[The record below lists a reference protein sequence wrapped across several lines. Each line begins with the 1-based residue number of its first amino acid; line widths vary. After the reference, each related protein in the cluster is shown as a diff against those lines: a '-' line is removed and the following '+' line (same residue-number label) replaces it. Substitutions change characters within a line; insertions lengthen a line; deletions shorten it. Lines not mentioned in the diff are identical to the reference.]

1 MSIKKLFGKNKAT
14 KIVSAKSL
22 SNLGTEVESSNNIV
36 SSAKEIKRYLPPVD
50 FSSASNFARY
60 GSAEKYYE
68 DAVKRVYTQYP
79 YDGSDAE
86 KADYSLSSSYLDL
99 YILDEKYPRTT
110 GYVILSADGWGTRV
124 GDYDGYGAPA
134 TASFEYISIKGG
146 PNTNLTATD
155 SLASGF
161 TGDHNQNN
169 VFDVSLKR
177 ASNLTLDPSEGN
189 TVEFWLKKTAFDATK
204 TKKEVI
210 FDLWNNEDSSSAGY
224 GRLTIELSAS
234 LSASQSP
241 FRITYMSGTKGYSN
255 QLIGASLSTAS
266 VANDTWNHY
275 ALTFEADDA
284 DMVNRLYI
292 NGTLNDTQ
300 IIAAGAE
307 LSELTGALVANI
319 GALRTA
325 PSGAINAV
333 QGWGKMSASLDEFRF
348 WKKTRTAKDIR
359 SNYWTQVAGGANTD
373 AANTDLGVY
382 YKFNEGITTTASL
395 DSIVLDFSGRISDGA
410 WTGYTSNSRN
420 TGSAMVSASVAVS
433 EFADPIIYSQH
444 PDVKSTLDDLK
455 LSGSVYDESN
465 NAAIFNSLPAWIIE
479 SDSST
484 DLSNLV
490 QIIASYFDTLHN
502 QIQALPE
509 LRNTTYASSS
519 NKPAPF
525 SYDSVASN
533 GMVTPDIF
541 ADADIVSFIASRDGE
556 RKFDLDVSDI
566 KNRIYQNIY
575 NNLVYIYKSKG
586 TEKAFRNLVHCY
598 GVDEKLVR
606 FNTYGNNVT
615 YELKDNFR
623 STAVASNMV
632 DFDDPTRFAAT
643 VYQATDSSNSNTVS
657 FISGTA
663 GGPIAG
669 NEDYAGFTLETQVV
683 FPFQADDCTTGSF
696 SSEFVEA
703 SLFGMHSPITSDP
716 ANMGWA
722 SNDYANIK
730 ITARRP
736 ELYSS
741 DAKFTISSDVSGIP
755 TLTSSVFKDVY
766 DNTRWNFAVRLINEK
781 YPLGN
786 DVLGVSTSGSTY
798 TATPYRLEFCGYNYD
813 LDILRNEFK
822 VTASLA
828 SADGINF
835 LRSAKRIYGGA
846 HRTNFTASLLMPT
859 DVKLYSM
866 SYWADYLDDA
876 AIKAHA
882 LDPETFGPL
891 RPHQNAFQTQTA
903 LTGTYIPEGDLLAL
917 RWTFSDITSSN
928 ASGEFTINDT
938 SSGSVALQT
947 RYGWLGNIVKAQHSG
962 KGAFFPASSQKSLDR
977 DYVYVAR
984 QELPE
989 IINSSEMINIMS
1001 NDTEFF
1007 DRTQRPVDY
1016 FFSVEKSMNQV
1027 ISDEIIN
1034 TFGTIVE
1041 FNDLIGDPV
1050 NRYRQDYKLMEKARS
1065 LFFEGVENSPDL
1077 DKFIDFYKWIDAS
1090 LSVFLLQL
1098 VPASANYSE
1107 EVKNIVESHV
1117 LERNKYWTKFPT
1129 IEGFYTGSST
1139 ATAGATAYASSPARA
1154 TPMHDPVLKRAPLPA
1169 DQSRHAVYWKRFARR
1184 DTAPLATGIAGVD
1197 NTKQTIL
1204 ETLQSG
1210 YNREGKNPYYY
1221 TTVRSKTIHGGVNYT
1236 PGKDRTF
1243 VFNNTKPFSTV
1254 NGDGIPLNA
1263 LQFGGQDVVDF
1274 VNIADVDDPNK
1285 RKFFGFKGVSKRG
1298 TDAGSA
1304 TDTEGTYA
1312 SFAKGAITAPFTLVS
1327 ASVTTGYNEEVETAF
1342 KSGSVLANLHADT
1355 FSPSN
1360 DIPMQGPFTERHV
1373 GGHQSRHVNINR
1385 YDSSLSTTNKIDNY
1399 LTRAESWRMALG
1411 FKYSGAES
1419 SEIISI
1425 NPADYVSG
1433 SSYPQTALRRATY
1446 YREEGAK
1453 RPVNIRNIKFSTA
1466 SVNLGNYSKN
1476 YEVVS
1481 TVGRSTNNRYFIE
1494 NNGVSLPSLYA
1505 TALPA
1510 TTNPNSL
1517 VAVAPGTGSTIAGA
1531 TSNDYLN
1538 TKGVRL
1544 IGQGFCS
1551 GEGTFQPGW
1560 TMTGSLLD
1568 PSSLATGGT
1577 STNEFTFSVWIT
1589 SSATV
1594 PTAQGTLMMLG
1605 QQARPR
1611 HYMYIDTNEKLY
1623 FKAEYTTTNAE
1634 WVSDAAVITGSSPNS
1649 YHIAAAYKKGSDPP
1663 LVYVNGS
1670 PIAGTLT
1677 APSGDLKPLISPS
1690 SIGCEINGSSGAR
1703 QNSFQG
1709 TIAECS
1715 LWKKKLDATQILEI
1729 YDRGDADDLPGPQKL
1744 DEHSMAGDLLGWWRF
1759 GNGTS
1764 SLPHAAAGST
1774 DSVHAS
1780 PYFIYDQFGGFQL
1793 TGGVAR
1799 CRQEIISFSASY
1811 LAVAGGGTSSIS
1823 YTEVA
1828 GGGNYFGH
1836 RQNQPTALSNR
1847 FATSTNY
1854 SVGGR
1859 TKNETVFVNRFSAPG
1874 GPEVNSLGF
1883 LDIMAEEKS
1892 VYNALPYRNLSVRSS
1907 GSGEENSPATYRV
1920 MDQLDHQRGL
1930 RTLLALHCGKF
1941 GYDPTYGS
1949 VTAAEYVTKPAYQKN
1964 PRNTLRRLEFNTG
1977 KGYVEE
1983 GTVTTA
1989 SVFCNANV
1997 SYAIPRTDIQYSWI
2011 SSSYKESRIYGHAW
2025 NDSFVSNSAGV
2036 YQAIDFLT
2044 SSDTKASFAGGGG
2057 VQVNLAGVNVLI
2069 YDPLDIDAN
2078 ILSSSTGEYRN
2089 SDIGSKLTTPLPI
2102 PEVLN
2107 GLLLHR
2113 GGAYGLNTW
2122 RQIRGGDSP
2131 IARKLRE
2138 RNLIS
2143 YVQKSQYQYPLKAGK
2158 GATGVLPKFGAL
2170 QKHYESPVIQKFSP
2184 IQQVLQID
2192 SLTPENTTVQK
2203 SVVMKSSYG
2212 NSLIGFS
2219 NAVLNNR
2226 YDVDENFKVAYD
2238 KIKDLYLNNA
2248 TNDPSSPVNSLER
2261 IVYKEAV
2268 YPASINVMSSSVRG
2282 RVDYS
2287 NTFWRTER
2295 DDREKTDANDL
2306 MDQSDLPITQS
2317 MWALDADKNFISAG
2331 TSRAPF
2337 FETTSTSGSGVLQN
2351 SYSQVHRGNIAQLTA
2366 SAFYARR
2373 NTMENVTSVIRRVGG
2388 VQNSIPG
2395 LNYLASAP
2403 YALVDRFITWN
2414 YFSPI
2419 DQKTANNNMFAG
2431 QTQWLA
2437 GTQSNKQPWYNSYS
2451 DFVSQ
2456 MRLLGKDYS
2465 VVPEFRISDHI
2476 DYYVTTAK
2484 GDFLA
2489 ENLSIFEV
2497 TGGLASKNRSDEVG
2511 FFKTYSNS
2519 DFLKLFQVVRNE
2531 HAEIAEPS
2539 AVTLKCS
2546 GLLKFLPYDGFY
2558 PVDRTVQM
2566 AQQFS
2571 ASYGPNVTYTG
2582 THSTS
2587 SNVATRTFLAP
2598 FFAPGIMYNTIKS
2611 GIAVDYPMFSASLGI
2626 TLELPNKQIHA
2637 GVSQGKNHSALL
2649 SGSGGEGRFHYRIP
2663 FEAMVEPEKYIT
2675 DKDMIDLEPHPSCS
2689 IDVTASWGGQ
2699 GDDRYKMMAH
2709 NFMAEVPNFFLP
2721 EGKMSSLVSKPERQF
2736 EPVKKDRQYAA
2747 RIKVYKSLSQAAY
2760 RTGSLG
2766 YKNPFIPLQNAAGQY
2781 NYDLFETFTMYS
2793 RPSAFGPPCGCGQ
2806 YIESAIVAGSPA
2818 GSTNVN
2824 IVYSSAGG
2832 LNMPFTPP
2840 YYDGEC
2846 WADVIFTS
2854 PRSSTTENPIT
2865 LQEIFSPD
2873 NLSVSYLRIGNEW
2886 TDNAASG
2893 TLFHANNVEY
2903 NSMQLDASF
2912 NLFGKAEI
2920 KSLQYDAE
2928 TGKTLTAAD
2937 DTESV
2942 WAIQPKF
2949 ETPMMNFSGSRSKLG
2964 ESPSWGSASCALGMW
2979 HQYGELPDDPTK
2991 GIFMQVTDIPE
3002 NYIDKALGGDADLT
3016 GSLVDI
3022 VGFSTAPSRLG
3033 KVAPSKTVREAI
3045 VAVPFVE
3052 KDSERVFFN
3061 IERKEIDRALNL
3073 VEDGSVKQMVDA
3085 MQRYVLP
3092 PTMDFIMNPDSVSPF
3107 AMYIFEFEHTF
3118 NQEDLADMW
3127 QNLLPRLGY
3136 AFDEE
3141 SNNFTS
3147 GLGLPS
3153 NQIVKHSTISHPLLA
3168 GEILSELPSKVQWMV
3183 FKVKQRANKNY
3194 FSNVINDQVN
3204 PVGNFN
3210 RTLGLDIGR
3219 KDSTKQFDPEYSYNW
3234 PYDFFSLVEL
3244 VKIDAEVQLNKKK
3257 DS

>member
-1 MSIKKLFGKNKAT
+1 MSIKKLFGKNRAT

-22 SNLGTEVESSNNIV
+22 SNLGTEVESSNNLV
-36 SSAKEIKRYLPPVD
+36 SSAKEIKRYIPPVD

-60 GSAEKYYE
+60 GQAEKYYE

-99 YILDEKYPRTT
+99 YVFDKKYPRTT
-110 GYVILSADGWGTRV
+110 GYIILAADGWGTQV

-146 PNTNLTATD
+146 PNTSLSSTSALAT
-155 SLASGF
+155 GF

-169 VFDVSLKR
+169 VFDTSLKR
-177 ASNLTLDPSEGN
+177 ASNLAVDAADGT
-189 TVEFWLKKTAFDATK
+189 TVEFWLKKTDFAAAK

-241 FRITYMSGTKGYSN
+241 FRITYMSGTNGYSN
-255 QLIGASLSTAS
+255 QLIGSSLSTAS
-266 VANDTWNHY
+266 VADDTWNHY
-275 ALTFEADDA
+275 ALTFEADNT

-319 GALRTA
+319 GSLKTA

-333 QGWGKMSASLDEFRF
+333 EGWGKMSASLDEFRF
-348 WKKTRTAKDIR
+348 WKRTRTGKEIR
-359 SNYWTQVAGGANTD
+359 ANYWTQVGGGANTD
-373 AANTDLGVY
+373 AANTDLGAY
-382 YKFNEGITTTASL
+382 YKFNEGITTTASV
-395 DSIVLDFSGRISDGA
+395 DSIVLDYSGRISDGA
-410 WTGYTSNSRN
+410 WTGYGSNSRN
-420 TGSAMVSASVAVS
+420 TGSAMVSASVTVS
-433 EFADPIIYSQH
+433 EFKDPIIYSQH
-444 PDVKSTLDDLK
+444 PDVQSTLDDLK
-455 LSGSVYDESN
+455 LSGSIYDESN
-465 NAAIFNSLPAWIIE
+465 NASIYNSLPAWIVE
-479 SDSST
+479 DDSSG
-484 DLSNLV
+484 DLKNLI
-490 QIIASYFDTLHN
+490 QMIASYFDTLHN
-502 QIQALPE
+502 QIQALPS
-509 LRNTTYASSS
+509 LRNASYASASV
-519 NKPAPF
+519 KPAPF
-525 SYDSVASN
+525 SYDAVASS

-541 ADADIVSFIASRDGE
+541 ADADILSFIAARDGE
-556 RKFDLDVSDI
+556 RKYDLDVSDI

-623 STAVASNMV
+623 STAVSTNMV
-632 DFDDPTRFAAT
+632 DFDDPTRFGAT
-643 VYQATDSSNSNTVS
+643 IYQSTDSSNSNTVS

-669 NEDYAGFTLETQVV
+669 NEDYAGMTLETQVI
-683 FPFQADDCTTGSF
+683 FPHHLDDCTTGSF
-696 SSEFVEA
+696 SSEFVQS
-703 SLFGMHSPITSDP
+703 SLFGMHSADTSDP
-716 ANMGWA
+716 ADMTWA

-730 ITARRP
+730 VDARRP

-766 DNTRWNFAVRLINEK
+766 DNSRWNFAVRLINEK
-781 YPLGN
+781 YPLGD
-786 DVLGVSTSGSTY
+786 DVLGVATSGSSY
-798 TATPYRLEFCGYNYD
+798 TATPYTLEFCGYNYE

-828 SADGINF
+828 AADGRNF

-846 HRTNFTASLLMPT
+846 HRTNFTGSLLMPT
-859 DVKLYSM
+859 DVKLYSL
-866 SYWADYLDDA
+866 SYWADYLEDD

-882 LDPETFGPL
+882 LDPETFGAL
-891 RPHQNAFQTQTA
+891 RPNRNAFQTQTA
-903 LTGTYIPEGDLLAL
+903 LTGTYIPEGELLAL
-917 RWTFSDITSSN
+917 HWTFADITGSN
-928 ASGEFTINDT
+928 SSGEFTINDL
-938 SSGSVALQT
+938 SSGSTALQT

-962 KGAFFPASSQKSLDR
+962 RGAFFPVSSQKSVDR

-989 IINSSEMINIMS
+989 IINSSEMINIMTDDS
-1001 NDTEFF
+1001 EFF

-1016 FFSVEKSMNQV
+1016 YFSVEKSMNQV
-1027 ISDEIIN
+1027 ISDEMIN
-1034 TFGTIVE
+1034 AFATIVE

-1065 LFFEGVENSPDL
+1065 LFFEGVDNTPDL
-1077 DKFIDFYKWIDAS
+1077 DKFIEFYKWIDAS

-1107 EVKNIVESHV
+1107 EVQNIVESHV

-1154 TPMHDPVLKRAPLPA
+1154 TPMHDPVLKSAPINE
-1169 DQSRHAVYWKRFARR
+1169 DQSRHAIYWKRFARR
-1184 DTAPLATGIAGVD
+1184 DKAPLATGITGVD
-1197 NTKQTIL
+1197 TSKQNIL
-1204 ETLQSG
+1204 ETLQSA
-1210 YNREGKNPYYY
+1210 YTREGKNPYYY
-1221 TTVRSKTIHGGVNYT
+1221 TTVRSKTLHGGTNYT
-1236 PGKDRTF
+1236 PGKDRSF
-1243 VFNNTKPFSTV
+1243 VFNTTKPFSTV
-1254 NGDGIPLNA
+1254 NSTGIPLNI
-1263 LQFGGQDVVDF
+1263 LRFQGQDVVNF
-1274 VNIADVDDPNK
+1274 VNVADVDDPNK
-1285 RKFFGFKGVSKRG
+1285 RKFFGFKGASKK
-1298 TDAGSA
+1298 
-1304 TDTEGTYA
+1304 EQEA
-1312 SFAKGAITAPFTLVS
+1312 STHANGYTSVAKGAIAAPFALVS
-1327 ASVTTGYNEEVETAF
+1327 ASVNSGYNAEVETAF
-1342 KSGSVLANLHADT
+1342 KSGSVLANLHSDT
-1355 FSPSN
+1355 FGASN
-1360 DIPMQGPFTERHV
+1360 DIPMQGPFTQQHV
-1373 GGHQSRHVNINR
+1373 GGHQSRHININR
-1385 YDSSLSTTNKIDNY
+1385 YDSSLSTTNKVDDYSN
-1399 LTRAESWRMALG
+1399 RAEAWRMALG

-1419 SEIISI
+1419 SEIIAI
-1425 NPADYVSG
+1425 APADYLSG
-1433 SSYPQTALRRATY
+1433 SSYPQTALKRATY
-1446 YREEGAK
+1446 YRSEGAK
-1453 RPVNIRNIKFSTA
+1453 RPVNIRNIQFTTA

-1494 NNGVSLPSLYA
+1494 NDGISLPSLYS
-1505 TALPA
+1505 TLLPK

-1517 VAVAPGTGSTIAGA
+1517 VAVAPGTGSLISAG
-1531 TSNDYLN
+1531 TTNDYLN
-1538 TKGVRL
+1538 TKGVSL
-1544 IGQGFCS
+1544 SGSGFCS
-1551 GEGTFQPGW
+1551 GEGTFFPGW
-1560 TMTGSLLD
+1560 TMTGSILD
-1568 PSSLATGGT
+1568 PTVGG
-1577 STNEFTFSVWIT
+1577 SNTNAFTFSMWLT
-1589 SSATV
+1589 SSTPV
-1594 PTAQGTLMMLG
+1594 LTSQGTLMMLG
-1605 QQARPR
+1605 QHARPR
-1611 HYMYIDTNEKLY
+1611 HYMWIDTNEKLQ
-1623 FKAEYTTTNAE
+1623 FAAEYTTTNAE
-1634 WVSDAAVITGSSPNS
+1634 WVSNAAVITGSTADS
-1649 YHIAAAYKKGSDPP
+1649 YHIGVSYEEGSDPP
-1663 LVYVNGS
+1663 LVYINGS

-1677 APSGDLKPLISPS
+1677 SPAGDLEPLISPS
-1690 SIGCEINGSSGAR
+1690 SVGTEINGSTGAR
-1703 QNSFQG
+1703 QNSFFG
-1709 TIAECS
+1709 VIAEAS
-1715 LWKKKLDATQILEI
+1715 LWKEKLDATQLLEI
-1729 YDRGDADDLPGPQKL
+1729 YNRGEADDLPGPQPL
-1744 DEHSMAGDLLGWWRF
+1744 DEHSMAGDLIGWWRF

-1764 SLPHAAAGST
+1764 SLPWAAAGTT
-1774 DSVHAS
+1774 DSVHVS
-1780 PYFIYDQFGGFQL
+1780 PYYIYDQCLTYGTQL

-1811 LAVAGGGTSSIS
+1811 LAVAGGGTSSVS

-1836 RQNQPTALSNR
+1836 RQNQPEVLSNR
-1847 FATSTNY
+1847 FASTTNY
-1854 SVGGR
+1854 TVGNR
-1859 TKNETVFVNRFSAPG
+1859 TSNETVFVNRFSAPG

-1941 GYDPTYGS
+1941 GFDPTYGS
-1949 VTAAEYVTKPAYQKN
+1949 VTALEYVTKPAYQKN
-1964 PRNTLRRLEFNTG
+1964 PRNTLRRLEFNSG
-1977 KGYVEE
+1977 NGYVEE
-1983 GTVTTA
+1983 GTVATA

-1997 SYAIPRTDIQYSWI
+1997 SYAIPRTDLQYSWI

-2078 ILSSSTGEYRN
+2078 ILSSSTGDYRN
-2089 SDIGSKLTTPLPI
+2089 GDIGSKLTTPLPI

-2122 RQIRGGDSP
+2122 RQIRGGESP

-2143 YVQKSQYQYPLKAGK
+2143 YVEKSQYQYPLKAGK

-2184 IQQVLQID
+2184 IQQVLQVD
-2192 SLTPENTTVQK
+2192 TLTPENTTVQK
-2203 SVVMKSSYG
+2203 SVVMKSSYA

-2219 NAVLNNR
+2219 NAVLNNK

-2238 KIKDLYLNNA
+2238 RIKDLYLNNA
-2248 TNDPSSPVNSLER
+2248 ENDPSSPVNVLER
-2261 IVYKEAV
+2261 VTYKETV
-2268 YPASINVMSSSVRG
+2268 YPASINVMSSSIRG

-2287 NTFWRTER
+2287 NTFWRTDR

-2306 MDQSDLPITQS
+2306 MAQSDLPITQS
-2317 MWALDADKNFISAG
+2317 MWAMDADKNFVSAG
-2331 TSRAPF
+2331 TARAPF
-2337 FETTSTSGSGVLQN
+2337 YETTSTSGSGVLQN
-2351 SYSQVHRGNIAQLTA
+2351 SYSQVHNGNIAQLTA

-2373 NTMENVTSVIRRVGG
+2373 HTIENISSVVRRVGSIRD
-2388 VQNSIPG
+2388 SIPG
-2395 LNYLASAP
+2395 LGKRASAP
-2403 YALVDRFITWN
+2403 YSIVNRWYSWN
-2414 YFSPI
+2414 WASPI
-2419 DQKTANNNMFAG
+2419 DQKTAFNNMFAG
-2431 QTQWLA
+2431 QTLYQA
-2437 GTQSNKQPWYNSYS
+2437 AAQSNKQPWYNNYS

-2476 DYYVTTAK
+2476 DYYATTAK

-2489 ENLSIFEV
+2489 ENLNIFEV
-2497 TGGLASKNRSDEVG
+2497 TGGLTGKNRSDEPD
-2511 FFKTYSNS
+2511 FYKTYSNS
-2519 DFLKLFQVVRNE
+2519 DFLKLFQVVRSE
-2531 HAEIAEPS
+2531 HVDIAEPS
-2539 AVTLKCS
+2539 SVTLKCS

-2558 PVDRTVQM
+2558 PADRTVQM

-2582 THSTS
+2582 TNATG

-2626 TLELPNKQIHA
+2626 TLKVPSKQTID
-2637 GVSQGKNHSALL
+2637 GVQQGINHTALL

-2689 IDVTASWGGQ
+2689 VDVTASWGGQ

-2709 NFMAEVPNFFLP
+2709 NFLAEVPNFFLP
-2721 EGKMSSLVSKPERQF
+2721 EGKMASLVSKPEGQF
-2736 EPVKKDRQYAA
+2736 EPVKKDRQYAS
-2747 RIKVYKSLSQAAY
+2747 RIKVYKSLSKAAY

-2766 YKNPFIPLQNAAGQY
+2766 YKNPFIPLQDSTGNY
-2781 NYDLFETFTMYS
+2781 TYDLFETFTMYS
-2793 RPSAFGPPCGCGQ
+2793 RPSAFGPPCGCG
-2806 YIESAIVAGSPA
+2806 EFTEKTIVAGSPA
-2818 GSTNVN
+2818 GSTDTNV
-2824 IVYSSAGG
+2824 VYSSAGG

-2840 YYDGEC
+2840 YYDGES
-2846 WADVIFTS
+2846 WADIIFTA

-2865 LQEIFSPD
+2865 LQEIFSPE

-2903 NSMQLDASF
+2903 NSMQLDASL

-2920 KSLQYDAE
+2920 KKLQYDAE
-2928 TGKTLTAAD
+2928 TGKSTTATD

-2949 ETPMMNFSGSRSKLG
+2949 ETPMMNFSGSRDDITV
-2964 ESPSWGSASCALGMW
+2964 PTWGSASCAFGMW
-2979 HQYGELPDDPTK
+2979 HQYGTLPDDPSK
-2991 GIFMQVTDIPE
+2991 GIFMQVTDLPE

-3016 GSLVDI
+3016 GSLTDI
-3022 VGFSTAPSRLG
+3022 VGFSTAPQRLG
-3033 KVAPSKTVREAI
+3033 KVAPSKTVREAV

-3052 KDSERVFFN
+3052 KGSERVFFN
-3061 IERKEIDRALNL
+3061 IDRGTIDQALNTGQN
-3073 VEDGSVKQMVDA
+3073 GSVKSMVDA

-3092 PTMDFIMNPDSVSPF
+3092 PTMDFIQNPGSVSPF

-3118 NQEDLADMW
+3118 NQQDLSDMW
-3127 QNLLPRLGY
+3127 QNLLPRMGY

-3141 SNNFTS
+3141 SNSFTS
-3147 GLGLPS
+3147 GNSVSS
-3153 NQIVKHSTISHPLLA
+3153 NQIIQQATLAHPLLA
-3168 GEILSELPSKVQWMV
+3168 GEILSDVPSKIQWMV
-3183 FKVKQRANKNY
+3183 FKVKQKANKNY
-3194 FSNVINDQVN
+3194 FSTVIDDQVN
-3204 PVGNFN
+3204 PIGKFD
-3210 RTLGLDIGR
+3210 RTLGIDVGR
-3219 KDSTKQFDPEYSYNW
+3219 KDSSKQFDPEYSYNW

-3244 VKIDAEVQLNKKK
+3244 VKIDAEVDLKKKK